1 MYSGHPEELAL
12 SSAALVGLMRQVFSK
27 GMQFRFQAR
36 GASMAPF
43 IQDGDV
49 ICIAPL
55 GKNGPGLG
63 EVTAF
68 LHPQNGRLVVHR
80 VVGKHGVT
88 CLIQGDNL
96 PGSPDGLVS
105 IENLLGRVTHVERYG
120 HPVWLGLGP
129 ERFAIALFSRF
140 GLLLPVLHTAIPIV
154 HFLFKKA
161 DR

>member
-1 MYSGHPEELAL
+1 MKSTPSLPIPYNTTRIAHPITPQACLQDGMYSGHPEELAL
-12 SSAALVGLMRQVFSK
+12 SSATLVGLMRQVFSK

-105 IENLLGRVTHVERYG
+105 IENLLGRVTTR
-120 HPVWLGLGP
+120 
-129 ERFAIALFSRF
+129 
-140 GLLLPVLHTAIPIV
+140 
-154 HFLFKKA
+154 
-161 DR
+161 